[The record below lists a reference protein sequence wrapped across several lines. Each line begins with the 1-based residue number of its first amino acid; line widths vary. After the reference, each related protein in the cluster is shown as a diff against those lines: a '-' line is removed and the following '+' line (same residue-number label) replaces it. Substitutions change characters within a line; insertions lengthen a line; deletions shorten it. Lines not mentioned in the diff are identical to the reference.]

1 MIAHNS
7 DFQSRW
13 GFHPCSYEVFLK
25 LKQLHKWYWHTVYEF
40 HRWHRWQRKLSH
52 HRVGSEP
59 TFCRLFI
66 DDSIWYKP
74 VRTRGVSGFRVYP
87 KTVVDHGIV
96 NLYQQA
102 RLPQPQ
108 PVAPLYDAT
117 VRQIEALCADA
128 EAYAWR

>member
-1 MIAHNS
+1 MTANNS
-7 DFQSRW
+7 AFQSRW

-25 LKQLHKWYWHTVYEF
+25 LKLLRKLYWQTVYDF
-40 HRWHRWQRKLSH
+40 HRWHRWQRKLPH
-52 HRVGSEP
+52 NRVGSEP

-74 VRTRGVSGFRVYP
+74 VRTRGVNGFRVYP

-102 RLPQPQ
+102 RMPQPQ
-108 PVAPLYDAT
+108 PVAPLDDAT
-117 VRQIEALCADA
+117 VRQIEALHAGA
-128 EAYAWR
+128 EGYGCK

>member
-13 GFHPCSYEVFLK
+13 GFHPCSYDIIFK
-25 LKQLHKWYWHTVYEF
+25 LKRLHKWYWQTVYEF

-74 VRTRGVSGFRVYP
+74 VRTRGVNGFRVYP
-87 KTVVDHGIV
+87 KTVVDRGIV
-96 NLYQQA
+96 SLYQQV
-102 RLPQPQ
+102 RLPQSQ
-108 PVAPLYDAT
+108 PVAPFDDAT
-117 VRQIEALCADA
+117 VRQIVSLQASAAGCD
-128 EAYAWR
+128 WK